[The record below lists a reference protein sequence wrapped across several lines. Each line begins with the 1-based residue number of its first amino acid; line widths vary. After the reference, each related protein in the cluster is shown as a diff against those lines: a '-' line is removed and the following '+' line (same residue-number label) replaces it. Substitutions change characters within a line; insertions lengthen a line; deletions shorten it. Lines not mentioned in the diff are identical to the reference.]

1 MAAGY
6 QNLYLEQGTTFNVT
20 VTIDDVYG
28 NVYDL
33 NNTNV
38 ISQIRKSYY
47 SANATATF
55 VTSVNS
61 STGSITLSLDSMT
74 SANIAA
80 GRYVYDTI
88 LSVPGGVGQA
98 NTVTRILEGVVDV
111 SPRVTRY

>member
-38 ISQIRKSYY
+38 IGQMRKSYY
-47 SANATATF
+47 SANATASF
-55 VTSVNS
+55 VTSINAV
-61 STGSITLSLDSMT
+61 TGSITLSLDSMT

-80 GRYVYDTI
+80 NEFITI
-88 LSVPGGVGQA
+88 SLYGWYE
-98 NTVTRILEGVVDV
+98 NK
-111 SPRVTRY
+111 

>member
-38 ISQIRKSYY
+38 VSQIRKSYY
-47 SANATATF
+47 STSTTAEF
-55 VTSVNS
+55 K
-61 STGSITLSLDSMT
+61 I
-74 SANIAA
+74 I
-80 GRYVYDTI
+80 I
-88 LSVPGGVGQA
+88 
-98 NTVTRILEGVVDV
+98 ICVVK
-111 SPRVTRY
+111 RNKI